1 MTSTTPRI
9 ITAALLSL
17 AVAAPAAAAMPIRD
31 NQDVQTSSLAGTVSP
46 SQDLRGADATPE
58 GAMPPI
64 LPAPWQDF
72 RNPDNQAPRYQAPA
86 AKVAPIPVQQSPYT
100 ADQLKPIST
109 PAAVATDDDPS
120 PFVYIIPAVALV
132 ALGAT
137 GFAFAR
143 TRRSTRK
150 SPV

>member
-9 ITAALLSL
+9 ITAALLTL
-17 AVAAPAAAAMPIRD
+17 AVAAPAATAMPIRD
-31 NQDVQTSSLAGTVSP
+31 TEGVQTSSLAGTVSP

-64 LPAPWQDF
+64 LPAPRQDI

-86 AKVAPIPVQQSPYT
+86 AKIAPIPVQQSPYT

-109 PAAVATDDDPS
+109 PAVATDDDPS
-120 PFVYIIPAVALV
+120 PFVYIIPAVVLV

-150 SPV
+150 SPA